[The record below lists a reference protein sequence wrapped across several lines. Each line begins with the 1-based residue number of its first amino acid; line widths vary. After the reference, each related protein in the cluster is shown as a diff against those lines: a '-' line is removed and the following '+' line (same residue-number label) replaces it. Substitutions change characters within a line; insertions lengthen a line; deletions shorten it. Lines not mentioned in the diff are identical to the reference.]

1 MEQKQPD
8 AHYVKDPACFI
19 SELCKLESKCRECR
33 EKGLGY
39 LLQTHY
45 IPRSMIP
52 LEYMRELWELD
63 LPQSA
68 IPLLKYMAQIEQM
81 VEEGKGFYLYSSRTG
96 TGKTTAACNAL
107 KKYLALSV
115 FKNAEDLDN
124 RRVLYINVPMLLEM
138 IRASYNN
145 PNPQLDYLLDE
156 LKDLSTA
163 PKLILFDDIGA
174 EKPSDWVRER
184 LYSLLNFRVSN
195 GLANIFT
202 SNLSPAE
209 LAVQLGDRV
218 ASRCMAN
225 NRAMELT
232 TIDHRIGGLPW

>member
-8 AHYVKDPACFI
+8 LNYVKDPACCI
-19 SELCKLESKCRECR
+19 SQLCKLESKCPVCL

-39 LLQTHY
+39 LLRRHY
-45 IPRSMIP
+45 VPRSLIP
-52 LEYMRELWELD
+52 QEYLRELWDLD
-63 LPQSA
+63 LPPMA
-68 IPLLKYMAQIEQM
+68 LPLKKYMAQIKQM
-81 VEEGKGFYLYSSRTG
+81 VSEGKGFYLYSSKTG

-115 FKNAEDLDN
+115 FQNAEDLDN
-124 RRVLYINVPMLLEM
+124 RRVLYINVPMLLES

-145 PNPQLDYLLDE
+145 PDPSLEALLDE
-156 LKDLSTA
+156 LKDLATA

-195 GLANIFT
+195 GLANLFT

-225 NRAMELT
+225 NRAIELST
-232 TIDHRIGGLPW
+232 SDHRIGGLAW